1 MLRNKYMEG
10 YYQIMPDKDGT
21 GPREGSYMYRTGHK
35 GKKAGH
41 QQGNC
46 K

>member
-1 MLRNKYMEG
+1 
-10 YYQIMPDKDGT
+10 MPPDRSKE
-21 GPREGSYMYRTGHK
+21 GPRKGSYMYETGHK

-41 QQGNC
+41 KKGTC